1 LTATAPNPSSRSRAL
16 LSGLARVPLTL
27 DATQYDLQ
35 DSCGTIRSVPR
46 RWRWITEGLDEIPGA
61 ALVALEAMADVLVSA
76 GGMGQDLDSLADG
89 VETELAALSAEHG
102 ARSKLCEVLGENHP
116 LLIATEECDRLL
128 SAAGR
133 VVASEI
139 GQPQQGVVAHLH
151 SSDGGV
157 PKSPCATAE
166 LGTRGL
172 VGDRQATRA
181 HHGRPFQA
189 VCIYSSEV
197 IAELAAQGHPISP
210 GSVGENLT
218 LGGIDWSRIRPG
230 IRMAVGPGESPV
242 VLEVSSFAPPCRS
255 IAGSFLERRFDR
267 IDHDRYPGVARAYA
281 WVVRPGTVTADDPV
295 TVLP

>member
-1 LTATAPNPSSRSRAL
+1 MTATAPNPSSQSRAL

-218 LGGIDWSRIRPG
+218 LGGIDWSRPATSWRSARASHPWCSRSRRSHPRADRSPDPSSSGDSTGSTMTG
-230 IRMAVGPGESPV
+230 IRELP
-242 VLEVSSFAPPCRS
+242 APMRGWS
-255 IAGSFLERRFDR
+255 DR
-267 IDHDRYPGVARAYA
+267 AR
-281 WVVRPGTVTADDPV
+281 
-295 TVLP
+295 LPPTIP